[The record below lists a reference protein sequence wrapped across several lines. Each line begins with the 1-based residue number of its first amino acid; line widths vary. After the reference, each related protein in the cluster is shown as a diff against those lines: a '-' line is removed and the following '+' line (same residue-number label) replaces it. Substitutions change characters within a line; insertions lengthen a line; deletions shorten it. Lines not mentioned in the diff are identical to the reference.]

1 MLVSRSVYVFS
12 EINFAVVIGSSL
24 KGNIVTENQDVGSLE
39 KVAKL
44 SGFRQTIF
52 FSSFLKKGRSNQP
65 NSITSRSFFWSNFEF
80 LFVSWNGHVLCF
92 WLMGCE
98 VSSAKL
104 DKKLDKSYH
113 RF

>member
-1 MLVSRSVYVFS
+1 MLVSRTVYIFRDH
-12 EINFAVVIGSSL
+12 FAVVIGSSL
-24 KGNIVTENQDVGSLE
+24 KGNIVTENQDFGHWKRLRS
-39 KVAKL
+39 
-44 SGFRQTIF
+44 FRDFGGRFF
-52 FSSFLKKGRSNQP
+52 FSSFLKKGRSNQ
-65 NSITSRSFFWSNFEF
+65 TRSHQGPFLSNFEF

-104 DKKLDKSYH
+104 DKSYH